1 MGKTIFM
8 ALLALSA
15 AAQAAPAYVA
25 SPYKYLPLHN
35 DAASNVISVA
45 PDGKPVPY
53 TQLPGAGA
61 LTWAFAVG
69 ECGKE
74 TWGGQPAS
82 AVAEANVPAFAK
94 AGIGYIIST
103 GGQGAIFTCG
113 SKEGMDAFV
122 ARYDSPQLIGFD
134 FDIEAG
140 QTRAQ
145 IRSLVENIVYAQG
158 KHPRLRFSFTIA
170 THAASDGSKRSLNK
184 TAELVLAEVRRSGLR
199 DYVMNL
205 MVMDYGPATKNVCVL
220 GKDRRCDMGAS
231 ALQAA
236 RNVHE
241 KYKLP
246 YAQIELTPMIGVND
260 VIENVFTLEDA
271 AVMVEGVRKLGM
283 AGVHFWSIDRDLP
296 CTKPATGAEAL
307 CSTMPSVPAG
317 AYTRA
322 LTKDAAR

>member
-1 MGKTIFM
+1 MGKIIFM
-8 ALLALSA
+8 ALLALGA
-15 AAQAAPAYVA
+15 AAHAAPAYVA

-35 DAASNVISVA
+35 DAAANVISVA
-45 PDGKPVPY
+45 PDGKPLPY
-53 TQLPGAGA
+53 VQLPGAGA

-74 TWGGQPAS
+74 TWGGQSAD
-82 AVAEANVPAFAK
+82 AVAQANVPAFAK

-103 GGQGAIFTCG
+103 GGQGAVFTCG

-145 IRSLVENIVYAQG
+145 IRALLQNIAYAQQ

-205 MVMDYGPATKNVCVL
+205 MVMDYGPATKKVCVL
-220 GKDRRCDMGAS
+220 RAGRCDMGAS

-283 AGVHFWSIDRDLP
+283 AGVHFWSVDRDLP
-296 CTKPATGAEAL
+296 CTQPATGAEAL
-307 CSTMPSVPAG
+307 CSTMRDVPAG